1 MEDKTKMIYVFDIDN
16 TICYNKDGN
25 YENSVPIEDRIEKIN
40 KLYNEGHEINFLTAR
55 GMGRSNN
62 NAEFAYNEFYDLT
75 KNQLD
80 KWGVKYHS
88 LFLGK
93 PAADFYIDDK
103 GISDEDFF
111 NTRD

>member
-1 MEDKTKMIYVFDIDN
+1 MVYVFDIDN
-16 TICYNKDGN
+16 TICYNNDGS
-25 YENSVPIEDRIEKIN
+25 YENSVPMEDRITKIN
-40 KLYNEGHEINFLTAR
+40 KLYDEGHEISFLTAR

-62 NAEFAYNEFYDLT
+62 NAEFAYSEFYDLT

-111 NTRD
+111 DTRD